1 MGAGG
6 LTMLGRHADNLFW
19 MARYLE
25 RAENSARRIQSAFL
39 HTLTQR
45 TDGSKEWAAIIH
57 STGKVEAFAD
67 RHDAVSMANAID
79 YLLRD
84 KSNEDSVISLLEK
97 ARQNAR
103 SVRTA
108 LTQEVWQSLNESWM
122 NGNTALKRPV
132 NIHDLPSILE
142 DIIKGSSV
150 FRGALYGTM
159 LHNDIF
165 NFLRLGTF
173 MERADNTAR
182 LIGARYHRLLP
193 TASASMGGSDQSQW
207 EIMLRSLAAWR
218 SYNWLNRGHLDP
230 SGVAAFLIFDD
241 RMPRSLSFCYKEICA
256 NLMDLETAYNGTYDS
271 GERARDILRQLEEGK
286 RMDIHR
292 LGLRD
297 FINGFIADNNNLS
310 LTIAADFNLEP

>member
-1 MGAGG
+1 
-6 LTMLGRHADNLFW
+6 MLGRHADNLFW

-25 RAENSARRIQSAFL
+25 RTENSARRIQSAFFY
-39 HTLTQR
+39 TLTR
-45 TDGSKEWAAIIH
+45 RADGDEEWAAILR
-57 STGKVEAFAD
+57 STGKSEVFAK
-67 RHDAVSMANAID
+67 RHESVSMANAID
-79 YLLRD
+79 YMLRD
-84 KSNEDSVISLLEK
+84 KANEDSIISLLAN

-122 NGNTALKRPV
+122 TCNTALKRPV
-132 NIHDLPSILE
+132 NIRDLPSILE
-142 DIIKGSSV
+142 NIIKGSSV

-173 MERADNTAR
+173 IERADNTAR
-182 LIGARYHRLLP
+182 IIGAKYHRLLP
-193 TASASMGGSDQSQW
+193 TAAGALGRYDQSQW

-230 SGVAAFLIFDD
+230 SSVASFLIFDD
-241 RMPRSLSFCYKEICA
+241 RMPRSLSFCYREICI
-256 NLMDLETAYNGTYDS
+256 NLADLETEYDFTHDS
-271 GERARDILRQLEEGK
+271 GQRARILKQQLEEGRK
-286 RMDIHR
+286 KEVHR

-297 FINGFIADNNNLS
+297 FINRFIIDNNKLS
-310 LTIAADFNLEP
+310 LTIASDFNLAP